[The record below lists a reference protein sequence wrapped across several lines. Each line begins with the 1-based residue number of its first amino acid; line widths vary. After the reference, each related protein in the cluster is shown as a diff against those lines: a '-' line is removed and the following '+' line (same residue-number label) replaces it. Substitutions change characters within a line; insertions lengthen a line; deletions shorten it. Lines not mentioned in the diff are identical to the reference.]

1 MFEEEKCEKRIEKNH
16 DISKIIQLSND
27 KEKNEPDDNADNIFD
42 KINDEK
48 YEFKNPD
55 INSIDKH
62 HHSKKIS
69 LDDINRISNSIC
81 IISISTSEGKF
92 TGTCFF
98 MNIMKKKFLISNNHI
113 LTNKSILNQ
122 KHITIINNF
131 GEEFRILLHH
141 KKKIIQII
149 NKPYD
154 ITAVEILEDDKIKN
168 ITFLDYDYNDMN
180 KYINEEVFI
189 LQHPNGKELHIA
201 SGTIIN
207 INKKIYEFEHTL
219 DTDNGSAGSPV
230 IRTDNCKVIG
240 IHKKRIEESDN
251 KKGSFI
257 NLIVQKIIN
266 KLNKFSPPLD
276 FNKINYTNEIN
287 NNNENE
293 LEENNV
299 IILKYLLNR
308 EEPIILFSK
317 SFLNKNKKGFN
328 IFIDGKKY
336 QLEEKS
342 ILRELI
348 NKKKNQNQKL
358 LEIKVKFNKPI
369 TNMCEIFYQCNLL
382 KSVRFIKF
390 NTSNLVIM
398 EKSFA
403 LCKNLTEIYGIDEFD
418 TSNLV
423 DISGLFSGCIS
434 LINLPNY
441 LNWDTSKVTKMS
453 EVFSNCKSLTT
464 IPDISTWK
472 TSNVLFM
479 HKLFENCNSL
489 ITIPDI
495 KNWDTSNVKNMSYM
509 FHNCIK
515 LEKLPDISLWNV
527 CHVENLNSMF
537 SSCKSLKE
545 IPDISKWNITN
556 VKSMNKIFLSCN
568 SASFLPDIS
577 KWNTKKVKKK
587 QSLFDLSY

>member
-1 MFEEEKCEKRIEKNH
+1 MLEEEKCEKRIEKIH

-27 KEKNEPDDNADNIFD
+27 KELNEPDNADNIFD
-42 KINDEK
+42 KINEEK

-55 INSIDKH
+55 INRNNKH

-81 IISISTSEGKF
+81 IISISTNEGKI

-98 MNIMKKKFLISNNHI
+98 MNIMNKKFLISNNHI
-113 LTNKSILNQ
+113 LTNKSILYLRP
-122 KHITIINNF
+122 ITIINNF
-131 GEEFRILLHH
+131 GEEFRILLDH
-141 KKKIIQII
+141 KKKLILNI

-154 ITAVEILEDDKIKN
+154 ITAVEILKGDKIKN
-168 ITFLDYDYNDMN
+168 ITFLDYDYDLMN
-180 KYINEEVFI
+180 KYINKEVFI
-189 LQHPNGKELHIA
+189 LQHPNGKGLHIA

-207 INKKIYEFEHTL
+207 INQTIYEFEHTL

-257 NLIVQKIIN
+257 NLIVQKIIE
-266 KLNKFSPPLD
+266 KLNEFSPLID
-276 FNKINYTNEIN
+276 FNKINYTNKIN

-299 IILKYLLNR
+299 IILQYLLNR
-308 EEPIILFSK
+308 EEPILLFSK
-317 SFLNKNKKGFN
+317 SFFNKNKKGFN

-336 QLEEKS
+336 QLEENL
-342 ILRELI
+342 ILNEQI
-348 NKKKNQNQKL
+348 NKKKNQKI
-358 LEIKVKFNKPI
+358 LEIKVKFNEPI
-369 TNMCEIFYQCNLL
+369 TNMSEIFYQCNLL

-390 NTSNLVIM
+390 DTSNLKTM
-398 EKSFA
+398 EKSFT
-403 LCKNLTEIYGIDEFD
+403 LCKNLTEIFGIDEFD
-418 TSNLV
+418 TSNLI

-472 TSNVLFM
+472 TSNVLSM

-515 LEKLPDISLWNV
+515 LEKMPDISLWNV
-527 CHVENLNSMF
+527 WHVENLNSMF
-537 SSCKSLKE
+537 SYCKSLKE
-545 IPDISKWNITN
+545 IPDISKWNIAN
-556 VKSMNKIFLSCN
+556 VKSKNKIFFSCK

-577 KWNTKKVKKK
+577 KWNKKK
-587 QSLFDLSY
+587 I

>member
-1 MFEEEKCEKRIEKNH
+1 MFEEEKFEKRIEKNH
-16 DISKIIQLSND
+16 DISKINQLSND
-27 KEKNEPDDNADNIFD
+27 KEKNEPDNADNIFD
-42 KINDEK
+42 KINEEK
-48 YEFKNPD
+48 YEYNNPD
-55 INSIDKH
+55 INSIEKH

-81 IISISTSEGKF
+81 IISLSTNEGKIM
-92 TGTCFF
+92 GTCFF
-98 MNIMKKKFLISNNHI
+98 MNIMNKKFLITNNHI
-113 LTNKSILNQ
+113 LTNKSVLCH

-131 GEEFRILLHH
+131 GEEFKVLLHH
-141 KKKIIQII
+141 KKKLIQTI

-168 ITFLDYDYNDMN
+168 ITFLDYDYDFMN
-180 KYINEEVFI
+180 KYINEEVFT
-189 LQHPNGKELHIA
+189 LQHPNGKGLHIA

-240 IHKKRIEESDN
+240 IHKKKIEESDN

-266 KLNKFSPPLD
+266 KLNQFSPLID
-276 FNKINYTNEIN
+276 FNKINYKNKIN

-293 LEENNV
+293 FEENNV

-317 SFLNKNKKGFN
+317 SFFNKNKKGFN
-328 IFIDGKKY
+328 IFINGKKY
-336 QLEEKS
+336 QLEKNS
-342 ILRELI
+342 IPKDQI
-348 NKKKNQNQKL
+348 NIKKNQKL
-358 LEIKVKFNKPI
+358 LEIKVKFHKPI

-390 NTSNLVIM
+390 DTSKLETM

-403 LCKNLTEIYGIDEFD
+403 LCKNLTEIFGIDEFD

-423 DISGLFSGCIS
+423 DISRLFSDCVS

-441 LNWDTSKVTKMS
+441 LNWDTSKVTKMN
-453 EVFSNCKSLTT
+453 EVFSNCKSLTK

-479 HKLFENCNSL
+479 HKLFENCVSL

-495 KNWDTSNVKNMSYM
+495 KNWDTSKVKNMSYM
-509 FHNCIK
+509 FHNCLK
-515 LEKLPDISLWNV
+515 LEILPDISLWNV

-556 VKSMNKIFLSCN
+556 VKSMNKIFLSCK

-577 KWNTKKVKKK
+577 NWNTKKHIKE
-587 QSLFDLSY
+587 QSLFELSY